1 MWTLLFSLSLA
12 KNLEWKWVDDV
23 DMPSEISALLWSL
36 ERQNAKQGRWF
47 AIWRTRNFS
56 AIDYQCPKALDIAV
70 VKSILEQFLFP
81 QPEELPI
88 ARNGDLIFVVLR
100 WITANLRRNFIKGS
114 ACLTCCLHT
123 WSFLWGLCW
132 LPRALFW
139 WSWMFEWIDVFLR
152 STTL

>member
-12 KNLEWKWVDDV
+12 KDLEWKWVDDV
-23 DMPSEISALLWSL
+23 DMPSEIWALLWNL
-36 ERQNAKQGRWF
+36 QRQNAKQGRWF

-56 AIDYQCPKALDIAV
+56 AIDYQWPKALDIAV
-70 VKSILEQFLFP
+70 VKSIIEQFLFP

-88 ARNGDLIFVVLR
+88 ARNGNLIFVFLR

-123 WSFLWGLCW
+123 WSFFWVLCL
-132 LPRALFW
+132 LPRALLW